1 MTRNLEEETDLCVV
15 PEIVAVIGGRPTIQ
29 RRRCLPGRKVSSP
42 PYPIKGLKLSVQ
54 SWTFV
59 INFHLGKNKV

>member
-1 MTRNLEEETDLCVV
+1 MTRNLEEETDLCVRVV

-42 PYPIKGLKLSVQ
+42 PYPIKGLQLSVQ
-54 SWTFV
+54 SWTFAFNP
-59 INFHLGKNKV
+59 ISS

>member
-1 MTRNLEEETDLCVV
+1 MTRNLKEETDLCVV

-42 PYPIKGLKLSVQ
+42 PYPI
-54 SWTFV
+54 
-59 INFHLGKNKV
+59 